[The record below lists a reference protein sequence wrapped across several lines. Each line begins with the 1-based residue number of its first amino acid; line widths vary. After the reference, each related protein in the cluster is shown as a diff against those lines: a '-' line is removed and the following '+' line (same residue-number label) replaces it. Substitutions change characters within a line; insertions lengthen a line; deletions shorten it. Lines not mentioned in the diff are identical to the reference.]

1 MFVSCIEE
9 VRREIMRRRFRAEVA
24 NRKAAKS
31 KRNSAPNSSLSPHP
45 KDSALGLD
53 RETIEFEES
62 LFKLG

>member
-1 MFVSCIEE
+1 
-9 VRREIMRRRFRAEVA
+9 MRRRFRAEVA

-31 KRNSAPNSSLSPHP
+31 KRSSAPNSSLSPHP

-53 RETIEFEES
+53 RETIEFEET